1 MIVWLASYPRSG
13 NTLVRQ
19 MLRHVFGCENYSQ
32 YNDPLD
38 IGSRSDVAAAVGHRS
53 YEGTLQSFLE
63 EARSSSHFHL
73 VKTHHAP
80 QDDAPA
86 SYLVRDGRSAAV
98 TFFHLLRDLRGRDD
112 LTLDQVIEGR
122 TRFGSWGGHLD
133 AWQPHDR
140 ALTLIVRFEDMIML
154 PQNALREIADFLDR
168 RPLAAWHNDLAR
180 LQGLFPGFFRE
191 GSDISNLAEI
201 DEDSRALFAALHG
214 NWLRRF
220 GYHP

>member
-13 NTLVRQ
+13 NTLIRQ
-19 MLRHVFGCENYSQ
+19 ILRHVFECESYSQ

-38 IGSRSDVAAAVGHRS
+38 IGSRPDVAAAVGHRS
-53 YEGTLQSFLE
+53 YVGTWQSFLA
-63 EARSSSHFHL
+63 EARSSSRLHL

-86 SYLVRDGRSAAV
+86 IYLVRDGRSAAV
-98 TFFHLLRDLRGRDD
+98 SFFHLLRDLRGRED
-112 LTLDQVIEGR
+112 LTLEQVIEGR

-140 ALTLIVRFEDMIML
+140 PLTLIVHFEDMITR
-154 PQNALREIADFLDR
+154 PQDAIQVIADFLGR
-168 RPLAAWHNDLAR
+168 RPVAPWRNDLPR

-191 GSDISNLAEI
+191 GSDSANLAAI
-201 DEDSRALFAALHG
+201 DDGSRALFAALYGH
-214 NWLRRF
+214 WLRRF